1 LHEVFSVDLITQLEA
16 AELKGCSLQA
26 INNLVRRGRLK
37 GYGKYGRVLVS
48 RSEVVGF
55 EPSKGGRPANPDK
68 RAASQKHAGNGISSK
83 KPRK

>member
-1 LHEVFSVDLITQLEA
+1 MDLITQLEA

-37 GYGKYGRVLVS
+37 GYEKYGRVLVS

-55 EPSKGGRPANPDK
+55 EPSKGGRPPQAEK
-68 RAASQKHAGNGISSK
+68 RATGKKNASNGTSKSK
-83 KPRK
+83 KGSKK